1 MHAEESTHRAVN
13 PEDADVRERSM
24 RFSGDPGQW
33 DEIKLV
39 EIQVGDDI
47 LEMCGN
53 EIKVAETQVGDQIL
67 ETCGGNDI
75 KFAETQVGD
84 QFLGTDGTQATSLV
98 A

>member
-1 MHAEESTHRAVN
+1 M
-13 PEDADVRERSM
+13 
-24 RFSGDPGQW
+24 
-33 DEIKLV
+33 V

-47 LEMCGN
+47 LEMYGN

-75 KFAETQVGD
+75 KFAETPVGD
-84 QFLGTDGTQATSLV
+84 QLLGVHRTQATSLV